1 MVAAVRLA
9 GVVIVE
15 ASDVEVVVRR
25 GVRRHRGALPDAAAT
40 ADEVHRL
47 EALGEDPDGLL
58 RRLRAQHVQRRLL

>member
-25 GVRRHRGALPDAAAT
+25 RVRCHRGALPDAAGG
-40 ADEVHRL
+40 EVHRL
-47 EALGEDPDGLL
+47 EALCEDPDGLL